1 MATTNTKRATVSA
14 DVFMPKLTLTL
25 TFSEGQEIIID
36 ANSLRPEIRD
46 MAMLHG
52 LKQKLVDAAAL
63 SRNTAT
69 GLPASV
75 SDKYDAVKR
84 VADRLMSDEGTWN
97 EGRGTSDGSVG
108 SGNLLLRAM
117 MKMTGHDETYMKDWL
132 SAKTKEQRAA
142 LKKNPRVI
150 AIMAELQAATVVGG
164 VNTDALLEELGLDDA
179 SSASEP
185 KVAKPTARSRKP
197 KLAVTE
203 QE

>member
-1 MATTNTKRATVSA
+1 MATTNTKRAAVSA
-14 DVFMPKLTLTL
+14 DIFMPKLTLTL
-25 TFSEGQEIIID
+25 TFAEGQEIILD
-36 ANSLRPEIRD
+36 ASTLRPEIRD
-46 MAMLHG
+46 MAMMHG

-69 GLPASV
+69 GHPASV
-75 SDKYDAVKR
+75 SDKYEAVKR
-84 VADRLMSDEGTWN
+84 VADRLMSEEGTWN
-97 EGRGTSDGSVG
+97 EGRGTSDGPVG

-164 VNTDALLEELGLDDA
+164 VNTDALLEELGIDETPADV
-179 SSASEP
+179 P
-185 KVAKPTARSRKP
+185 AKPAARSRKP
-197 KLAVTE
+197 KLVTTSE
-203 QE
+203 E